1 MMSRHQINKSSII
14 DDCYALDQ
22 SSITQAPGSNIGA
35 EDIKRK
41 IFHPAG
47 NLSSVGGIA
56 QGCVHAVL
64 YQQDRTAGFRQA
76 KAAIQ
81 SGSLKWRFID

>member
-1 MMSRHQINKSSII
+1 MMFRHQINKSCII

-22 SSITQAPGSNIGA
+22 NSITQAPGSNIGA
-35 EDIKRK
+35 EDIERE
-41 IFHPAG
+41 ILHPAG
-47 NLSSVGGIA
+47 NLSSVGAFA

-76 KAAIQ
+76 KATIQ
-81 SGSLKWRFID
+81 SGSLKRGFID